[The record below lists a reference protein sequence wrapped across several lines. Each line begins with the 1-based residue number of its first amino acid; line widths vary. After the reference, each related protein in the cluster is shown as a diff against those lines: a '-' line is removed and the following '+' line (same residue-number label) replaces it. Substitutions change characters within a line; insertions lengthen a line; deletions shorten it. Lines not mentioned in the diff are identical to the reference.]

1 MHPSKDI
8 IGTKGQEL
16 QDKRIALGITGSVGC
31 LRSVDLARELM
42 RHGAEVFVIMSQEAT
57 KLVTPAMFEWA
68 TGNPVATE
76 LTGKI
81 EHIWLAGEHE
91 ESCDLIMVAPATGNS
106 LSKIACGIDDT
117 PVLSTVTSAIGSGI
131 PVMIVPA
138 MHESMYKNPFILEN
152 IEKLKNANIE
162 VIEPVRE
169 EGKAKIA
176 SVDTMVEM
184 VIQKLYK
191 KDLQNLTIL
200 VTSGPTIEYI
210 DDIRYITNK
219 SSGKM
224 GFALARD
231 AVRRG
236 AHCILV
242 SGPTKLTPPAECEYV
257 PVETTGEM
265 LETVI
270 TQLKEKNVDVFIGAA
285 AVADWKLKKQAQGKL
300 PSSKNFSIELFPTEK
315 IIEKVKKL
323 SPATVL
329 VAFKAEHGLN
339 EKQLIAKSYE
349 RLKQVQADYIVAND
363 VSEPDSGFQS
373 DDNKIFVIN
382 TKGEVQFKGKDTKNV
397 LAQRILDIVN
407 GGLEDLSH

>member
-16 QDKRIALGITGSVGC
+16 RDKRIALGITGSVGC

-42 RHGAEVFVIMSQEAT
+42 RYGAEVFVVMSQEAT

-68 TGNPVATE
+68 TGNPVVTE

-91 ESCDLIMVAPATGNS
+91 ESCDLILVAPATGNS

-117 PVLSTVTSAIGSGI
+117 PVLSTVTSAIGSNI

-152 IEKLKNANIE
+152 IEKLKNAGIH

-191 KDLQNLTIL
+191 KDLQDMTVLITA
-200 VTSGPTIEYI
+200 GPTIEYI

-236 AHCILV
+236 AHCILI
-242 SGPTKLTPPAECEYV
+242 SGPSNLTPPAGCKYIS
-257 PVETTGEM
+257 VETTKDM
-265 LETVI
+265 LNAVT
-270 TQLKEKNVDVFIGAA
+270 TQLKEKNIDVFISAA
-285 AVADWKLKKQAQGKL
+285 AVADWKMKKQAKGKV
-300 PSSKNFSIELFPTEK
+300 PSSKKFSIELSPTEK

-339 EKQLIAKSYE
+339 EKQLTAKSYE
-349 RLKQVQADYIVAND
+349 RLQQVHADYIVAND

-373 DDNKIFVIN
+373 DENKIFVIN
-382 TKGEVQFKGKDTKNV
+382 TKGEVLFKGKDTKHT
-397 LAQRILDIVN
+397 LAQKILDIVKS
-407 GGLEDLSH
+407 GLEE

>member
-16 QDKRIALGITGSVGC
+16 QDRRIALCITGSVGC
-31 LRSVDLARELM
+31 LRSVELARGLM
-42 RHGAEVFVIMSQEAT
+42 RHGAEVFVVMSEEAT
-57 KLVTPAMFEWA
+57 KLVTPTMLEWA
-68 TGNPVATE
+68 TGNPVVTE

-91 ESCDLIMVAPATGNS
+91 DSCDLVLVAPATGNS

-138 MHESMYKNPFILEN
+138 MHESMYKNPFIIEN
-152 IEKLKNANIE
+152 IEKLKKTGIDF
-162 VIEPVRE
+162 IDPVRE

-184 VIQKLYK
+184 VIQKLYA
-191 KDLQNLTIL
+191 KDMLDMTVL
-200 VTSGPTIEYI
+200 VTAGPTIEYI

-224 GFALARD
+224 GFALVQN

-242 SGPTKLTPPAECEYV
+242 SGPVNLTPPEGCEYI
-257 PVETTGEM
+257 PVETTEDM
-265 LETVI
+265 KHAVT
-270 TQLKEKNVDVFIGAA
+270 TQLKEKNIDVFIAAA
-285 AVADWKLKKQAQGKL
+285 AVADWKIERKAKGKL
-300 PSSKNFSIELFPTEK
+300 TSSRKFSIELSPTDK

-329 VAFKAEHGLN
+329 IAFKAEYGLN
-339 EKQLIAKSYE
+339 EEQLTAKSYE
-349 RLKQVQADYIVAND
+349 RLQQVHADYIVAND
-363 VSEPDSGFQS
+363 VSEENFGFQS
-373 DDNKIFVIN
+373 NENKIFMIN
-382 TKGEVQFKGKDTKNV
+382 TKGEVQFKGRDTKHA
-397 LAQRILDIVN
+397 LAQRILDIVKST
-407 GGLEDLSH
+407 LT

>member
-16 QDKRIALGITGSVGC
+16 QDRRIALCITGSVGC
-31 LRSVDLARELM
+31 LRSVELARGLM
-42 RHGAEVFVIMSQEAT
+42 RHGAEVFVVMSEEAT
-57 KLVTPAMFEWA
+57 KLVTPTMLEWA
-68 TGNPVATE
+68 TGNPVVTE

-91 ESCDLIMVAPATGNS
+91 DSCDLVLVAPATGNS

-138 MHESMYKNPFILEN
+138 MHESMFKNPFIIEN
-152 IEKLKNANIE
+152 IEKLKKTGID

-176 SVDTMVEM
+176 TVDTMVEM

-191 KDLQNLTIL
+191 KDLKDMTVL
-200 VTSGPTIEYI
+200 VTAGPTIEYI

-236 AHCILV
+236 VNCILI
-242 SGPTKLTPPAECEYV
+242 SGPTNLTPPAGCKYI
-257 PVETTGEM
+257 PVETTEDM
-265 LETVI
+265 LKAVTA
-270 TQLKEKNVDVFIGAA
+270 QLKNMNIDVFIGAA
-285 AVADWKLKKQAQGKL
+285 AVADWKMEKKAQGKL
-300 PSSKNFSIELFPTEK
+300 PSSKKFNIELSPTEK
-315 IIEKVKKL
+315 IIEMVKKL
-323 SPATVL
+323 SPATAL

-349 RLKQVQADYIVAND
+349 RLQQVQADYIIAND

-373 DDNKIFVIN
+373 DENKILVIN
-382 TKGEVQFKGKDTKNV
+382 TKGEVLFKGKDTKYA
-397 LAQRILDIVN
+397 LAQRILDIARC
-407 GGLEDLSH
+407 GFEE

>member
-16 QDKRIALGITGSVGC
+16 REKRIALGITGSVGC

-42 RHGAEVFVIMSQEAT
+42 RHGAEVFVIMSEEAT

-68 TGNPVATE
+68 TGNPVVIE

-91 ESCDLIMVAPATGNS
+91 ESCDLILVAPATGNS

-117 PVLSTVTSAIGSGI
+117 PVLSTVTSAVGSGI

-152 IEKLKNANIE
+152 IDKLKKANID

-176 SVDTMVEM
+176 SVNTMVEM

-191 KDLQNLTIL
+191 KDLQDMTVL
-200 VTSGPTIEYI
+200 VTAGPTIEYI

-236 AHCILV
+236 AHCVLV
-242 SGPTKLTPPAECEYV
+242 SGPTKLTPPAGCEYF
-257 PVETTGEM
+257 PVETTKEM
-265 LETVI
+265 LKVVT
-270 TQLKEKNVDVFIGAA
+270 TQLKDKNIDIFIGAA
-285 AVADWKLKKQAQGKL
+285 AVADWKLKKQSKGKL
-300 PSSKNFSIELFPTEK
+300 HSSREFAIELTPTEK

-339 EKQLIAKSYE
+339 EKQLTAKSYE

-382 TKGEVQFKGKDTKNV
+382 TKGEVLFKGRDSKHA
-397 LAQRILDIVN
+397 LAQRIFDIVK
-407 GGLEDLSH
+407 GALE

>member
-16 QDKRIALGITGSVGC
+16 REKRIALGITGSVGC

-42 RHGAEVFVIMSQEAT
+42 RHGAEVFVIMSEEAT

-68 TGNPVATE
+68 TGNPVVIE

-91 ESCDLIMVAPATGNS
+91 ESCDLILVAPATGNS

-131 PVMIVPA
+131 PVIIVPA

-152 IEKLKNANIE
+152 IDKLKKANID

-176 SVDTMVEM
+176 SVNTMVEM

-191 KDLQNLTIL
+191 KDLQDMTVL
-200 VTSGPTIEYI
+200 VTAGPTIEYI

-224 GFALARD
+224 GFALAKY

-242 SGPTKLTPPAECEYV
+242 SGPTKLTPPAGCEFI
-257 PVETTGEM
+257 PAETTDEM
-265 LETVI
+265 LNAVT
-270 TQLKEKNVDVFIGAA
+270 TQLKDKNIDVFVGAA
-285 AVADWKLKKQAQGKL
+285 AVADWKLKKQSKGKL
-300 PSSKNFSIELFPTEK
+300 PSSREFAIELTPTEK

-339 EKQLIAKSYE
+339 EKQLTAKSYE

-382 TKGEVQFKGKDTKNV
+382 TKGEVLFKGRDSKHA
-397 LAQRILDIVN
+397 LAQRIFDIV
-407 GGLEDLSH
+407 GSGLG

>member
-16 QDKRIALGITGSVGC
+16 QDRRIALCITGSVGC
-31 LRSVDLARELM
+31 LRSVELARGLM
-42 RHGAEVFVIMSQEAT
+42 RHGAEVFVVMSEEAT
-57 KLVTPAMFEWA
+57 KLVTPTMLEWA
-68 TGNPVATE
+68 TGNPVVTE

-91 ESCDLIMVAPATGNS
+91 DSCDLVLVAPATGNS

-117 PVLSTVTSAIGSGI
+117 PVLSTVTSAIGAGI

-152 IEKLKNANIE
+152 IEKLKNTGIDM
-162 VIEPVRE
+162 IEPVRE

-191 KDLQNLTIL
+191 KDLKDMTVL
-200 VTSGPTIEYI
+200 VTAGPTIEYI

-236 AHCILV
+236 VNCILI
-242 SGPTKLTPPAECEYV
+242 SGPTNLTPPEGCEYI
-257 PVETTGEM
+257 PVETTEDM
-265 LETVI
+265 LNAAT
-270 TQLKEKNVDVFIGAA
+270 TKLKEKNIDVFIGAA
-285 AVADWKLKKQAQGKL
+285 AVADWKMEKKAKGKL
-300 PSSKNFSIELFPTEK
+300 PSSKKFSIELSPTEK

-373 DDNKIFVIN
+373 DENKIFVIN
-382 TKGEVQFKGKDTKNV
+382 AKGEVQFKGRDSKHA
-397 LAQRILDIVN
+397 LAQRILDIV
-407 GGLEDLSH
+407 GSGWKEYR

>member
-16 QDKRIALGITGSVGC
+16 RDKRIALCITGSVGC
-31 LRSVDLARELM
+31 LRSVDLARGLM
-42 RHGAEVFVIMSQEAT
+42 RHGAEVFVVMSREAT
-57 KLVTPAMFEWA
+57 KLVTPVMLEWA
-68 TGNPVATE
+68 TGNPVVTE

-91 ESCDLIMVAPATGNS
+91 ESCDLVLVAPATGNS

-138 MHESMYKNPFILEN
+138 MHETMYKNPFIIEN
-152 IEKLKNANIE
+152 IEKLKNAGIDI
-162 VIEPVRE
+162 IEPVRE

-176 SVDTMVEM
+176 TVDTMVER
-184 VIQKLYK
+184 VIQKLFA
-191 KDLQNLTIL
+191 KDMQDMTVL
-200 VTSGPTIEYI
+200 VTAGPTIEYI

-224 GFALARD
+224 GFALAQD

-242 SGPTKLTPPAECEYV
+242 SGPTNLTPTEGCEYISV
-257 PVETTGEM
+257 QTTKDM
-265 LETVI
+265 LNVVTS
-270 TQLKEKNVDVFIGAA
+270 QLKEKNVDIFIGAA
-285 AVADWKLKKQAQGKL
+285 AVADWKMEKKAKGKL
-300 PSSKNFSIELFPTEK
+300 TSSRKFSIELSPTEK

-339 EKQLIAKSYE
+339 EEQLTTKSYE
-349 RLKQVQADYIVAND
+349 RLQQVNADYIVAND
-363 VSEPDSGFQS
+363 VSEENSGFQS
-373 DDNKIFVIN
+373 DENKIYVIN
-382 TKGEVQFKGKDTKNV
+382 TKGEVLFKGKDSKTA
-397 LAQRILDIVN
+397 LAHRILDIV
-407 GGLEDLSH
+407 GSALT

>member
-16 QDKRIALGITGSVGC
+16 QDKRIALCITGSVGC
-31 LRSVDLARELM
+31 LRSVDLARGLM
-42 RHGAEVFVIMSQEAT
+42 RHGAEVFVVMSREAA
-57 KLVTPAMFEWA
+57 KLVTPAMLEWA

-91 ESCDLIMVAPATGNS
+91 ESCDLVMVAPATGNS

-138 MHESMYKNPFILEN
+138 MHESMYKNPFIIEN
-152 IEKLKNANIE
+152 IEKLKKAGIN
-162 VIEPVRE
+162 VIEPVLE

-176 SVDTMVEM
+176 TVDTMVEM
-184 VIQKLYK
+184 VIQKLYA
-191 KDLQNLTIL
+191 KDMQDMTVLITA
-200 VTSGPTIEYI
+200 GPTIEYI

-224 GFALARD
+224 GFALAQD

-242 SGPTKLTPPAECEYV
+242 SGPTNLTPPAGCEYV
-257 PVETTGEM
+257 PVQTTEDM
-265 LETVI
+265 LTAV
-270 TQLKEKNVDVFIGAA
+270 TSQLKEKNIDIFIGAA
-285 AVADWKLKKQAQGKL
+285 AVADWKMERKAKGKL
-300 PSSKNFSIELFPTEK
+300 PSSKKFSIELTPTEK
-315 IIEKVKKL
+315 IISKVKKL
-323 SPATVL
+323 SPATIL
-329 VAFKAEHGLN
+329 VAFKAEYGLN
-339 EKQLIAKSYE
+339 EEQLTAKSYE
-349 RLKQVQADYIVAND
+349 RLQQVNADYIVAND
-363 VSEPDSGFQS
+363 VSKANSGFQS
-373 DDNKIFVIN
+373 DENKIFVIN
-382 TKGEVQFKGKDTKNV
+382 AKGEVLFKGKDSKTT
-397 LAQRILDIVN
+397 LAKRILDIVRS
-407 GGLEDLSH
+407 GLGE

>member
-16 QDKRIALGITGSVGC
+16 QDRRIALGITGSVGC

-42 RHGAEVFVIMSQEAT
+42 RHGAEVFVVMSEEAT
-57 KLVTPAMFEWA
+57 KLVTPTMLEWA
-68 TGNPVATE
+68 TGNPVVTE

-91 ESCDLIMVAPATGNS
+91 DSCDLVLVAPATGNS

-138 MHESMYKNPFILEN
+138 MHESMYKNPFIIEN
-152 IEKLKNANIE
+152 IEKLKKTGID

-176 SVDTMVEM
+176 SVDTMMEM
-184 VIQKLYK
+184 VINKLYK
-191 KDLQNLTIL
+191 KDLHDMTII
-200 VTSGPTIEYI
+200 VTAGPTIEYI

-242 SGPTKLTPPAECEYV
+242 SGPTKLTPPAGCDYI
-257 PVETTGEM
+257 PVETTEEM
-265 LETVI
+265 LNAVTS
-270 TQLKEKNVDVFIGAA
+270 QLKEKNVDMFIGAA
-285 AVADWKLKKQAQGKL
+285 AVADWKMEKKAKGKL
-300 PSSKNFSIELFPTEK
+300 PSSKKFSIELSPTEK

-323 SPATVL
+323 SPTTVL
-329 VAFKAEHGLN
+329 VAFKAEYGLN
-339 EKQLIAKSYE
+339 EEQLTAKSYE
-349 RLKQVQADYIVAND
+349 RLQQVHADYIVAND
-363 VSEPDSGFQS
+363 VSEQNSGFQS
-373 DDNKIFVIN
+373 DENKIFVVN
-382 TKGEVQFKGKDTKNV
+382 TKGEILFKGKDTKYA
-397 LAQRILDIVN
+397 LAQRILDIVR
-407 GGLEDLSH
+407 GGWKEYR

>member
-8 IGTKGQEL
+8 IGTKGNGL
-16 QDKRIALGITGSVGC
+16 QGKRIALGITGSVGC

-42 RHGAEVFVIMSQEAT
+42 RHGAEVFVIMSEEAT

-81 EHIWLAGEHE
+81 EHIWLAGEHK
-91 ESCDLIMVAPATGNS
+91 ESCDLILVAPATGNS

-131 PVMIVPA
+131 PVMTVPA

-152 IEKLKNANIE
+152 IEKLRKANID

-176 SVDTMVEM
+176 SVHTMVEM
-184 VIQKLYK
+184 VINNLYK
-191 KDLQNLTIL
+191 KDLQDMTVL
-200 VTSGPTIEYI
+200 VTAGPTIEYI

-224 GFALARD
+224 GFAFAKD

-242 SGPTKLTPPAECEYV
+242 SGPTKLVPPAGCEFI
-257 PVETTGEM
+257 PVETTEEM
-265 LETVI
+265 LGAVT
-270 TQLKEKNVDVFIGAA
+270 TQLKMKNVDVFISAA
-285 AVADWKLKKQAQGKL
+285 AVADWKLKKKTEGKL
-300 PSSKNFSIELFPTEK
+300 PSSKDFSIELTPTEK

-339 EKQLIAKSYE
+339 LSLIH
-349 RLKQVQADYIVAND
+349 I
-363 VSEPDSGFQS
+363 
-373 DDNKIFVIN
+373 
-382 TKGEVQFKGKDTKNV
+382 
-397 LAQRILDIVN
+397 
-407 GGLEDLSH
+407 

>member
-16 QDKRIALGITGSVGC
+16 QGKRIALGITGSVGC

-42 RHGAEVFVIMSQEAT
+42 RHGAEVFVVMSQEAT
-57 KLVTPAMFEWA
+57 KLVTPAMIEWA

-91 ESCDLIMVAPATGNS
+91 ESCDLMLIAPATGNS

-152 IEKLKNANIE
+152 IEKLKKAHID

-184 VIQKLYK
+184 VINKLYK
-191 KDLQNLTIL
+191 KDLLDMTIV
-200 VTSGPTIEYI
+200 VTAGPTIEYI

-224 GFALARD
+224 GFALAKD

-236 AHCILV
+236 AHCVLV
-242 SGPTKLTPPAECEYV
+242 SGPTKLSPPAGCEFI
-257 PVETTGEM
+257 PVETTQEM
-265 LETVI
+265 LDAVTK
-270 TQLKEKNVDVFIGAA
+270 TMKKNNVDVFIGAA
-285 AVADWKLKKQAQGKL
+285 AVADWKMEKKAQGKL
-300 PSSKNFSIELFPTEK
+300 PSSKKFSIELSPTEK

-373 DDNKIFVIN
+373 DENKIFVIN
-382 TKGEVQFKGKDTKNV
+382 ANGEMPFKGRDSKHA
-397 LAQRILDIVN
+397 LAQRILDIVK
-407 GGLEDLSH
+407 GGLEKL

>member
-16 QDKRIALGITGSVGC
+16 RDRRIALCITGSVGC
-31 LRSVDLARELM
+31 LRSVDLARGLM
-42 RHGAEVFVIMSQEAT
+42 RHGAEVFVVMSQEAT
-57 KLVTPAMFEWA
+57 KLVTTVMLEWA

-91 ESCDLIMVAPATGNS
+91 ESCDLVLVAPATGNS

-117 PVLSTVTSAIGSGI
+117 PVLSTVTSAIGSDI

-138 MHESMYKNPFILEN
+138 MHESMYKNPFIIEN
-152 IEKLKNANIE
+152 IEKLKNAGID

-184 VIQKLYK
+184 VIQKLFT
-191 KDLQNLTIL
+191 KDMQDMTVL
-200 VTSGPTIEYI
+200 VTAGPTIEYI

-224 GFALARD
+224 GFALAQD

-242 SGPTKLTPPAECEYV
+242 SGPVNLSPPAGCEYI
-257 PVETTGEM
+257 PVETTEDM
-265 LETVI
+265 LNAVT
-270 TQLKEKNVDVFIGAA
+270 TQLKEKNIDVFVGAA
-285 AVADWKLKKQAQGKL
+285 AVADWKMEKKAKGKL
-300 PSSKNFSIELFPTEK
+300 PSSKKFSIELSPTEK
-315 IIEKVKKL
+315 IIAKVKKL
-323 SPATVL
+323 SPATIL
-329 VAFKAEHGLN
+329 VAFKAEYGLN
-339 EKQLIAKSYE
+339 EEQLTAKSYE
-349 RLKQVQADYIVAND
+349 RLQQVNADYIVAND
-363 VSEPDSGFQS
+363 VSKANSGFQS
-373 DDNKIFVIN
+373 DENKIFVIN
-382 TKGEVQFKGKDTKNV
+382 TKGEILFKGKDSKTT
-397 LAQRILDIVN
+397 LAKRILDIVRSGFEN
-407 GGLEDLSH
+407 